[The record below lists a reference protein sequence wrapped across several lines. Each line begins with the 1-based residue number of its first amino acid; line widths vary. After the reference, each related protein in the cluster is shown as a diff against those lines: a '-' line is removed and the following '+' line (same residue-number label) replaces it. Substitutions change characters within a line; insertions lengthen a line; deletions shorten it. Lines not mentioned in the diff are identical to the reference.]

1 MFQQYLMVIVTQ
13 LQAWRMMMVMIT
25 LMINEDDDDFDRIES
40 LKDDSFDRMQAWK
53 MMIMTVLIEAWRRRK
68 NYDPMAAAGKKK
80 EVTVTATL

>member
-1 MFQQYLMVIVTQ
+1 MFQQYLVVIVTQ
-13 LQAWRMMMVMIT
+13 LQAWRMMM
-25 LMINEDDDDFDRIES
+25 MINEDDDDFDRIES

-80 EVTVTATL
+80 EVTVTDTL

>member
-1 MFQQYLMVIVTQ
+1 MFQQYLVVIVMQ
-13 LQAWRMMMVMIT
+13 LQAWRMMM
-25 LMINEDDDDFDRIES
+25 MINEDDDDFDRIES

-80 EVTVTATL
+80 EVTVTDTL